1 MASGSAA
8 ADAGLR
14 AGDVITAVNGQTVS
28 SADDVVG
35 RIMALAAGDA
45 VTLAVESGGSS
56 LTVHTTLG
64 STG

>member
-45 VTLAVESGGSS
+45 VTLAVERGGSS